1 MMQLNNIINID
12 ASNNY
17 LFDSRNTAVNFI
29 TLPFDNNFVSVIP
42 RYLHICNPEYLVFNL
57 INNANND
64 ITMGTIQNLL
74 ASMSL
79 SLEISNNEIINLPLS
94 LLWSLNSPKI
104 INNKLYLF
112 IQYNIFF
119 GDISLT
125 GLNAH
130 SNITIKI
137 SNNSLQNYVSSY
149 NLHCKIKMYSDNIR
163 SQYIDMSDN
172 PIQTINYIN
181 YRSNPRLEYQCNSI
195 NELFPGIIK
204 GIFIESANIANE
216 LTELQFYIDSN
227 LNRVYDE
234 FLIKTSTTKINDNLI
249 YFPFNPE
256 NSYNDRHFNSFNG
269 SLHLSHDQNCVLNL
283 SFNTPTNLV
292 KIYVL
297 KADVLKRSNYYT
309 RIPTSS
315 HNHGNSGSGHTS
327 YGHTSYGHTSYGHTS
342 YGHTSYGHTSYGHTG
357 VVNEALPVCQTIY
370 HPIDPERNT
379 CSILHEQIIFL
390 QTYMMCTA
398 CNSNFNENALKQWL
412 QHRTGTRRTC
422 PTCREV
428 WTNYN
433 IYINA
438 ESPSELILD

>member
-1 MMQLNNIINID
+1 
-12 ASNNY
+12 
-17 LFDSRNTAVNFI
+17 
-29 TLPFDNNFVSVIP
+29 
-42 RYLHICNPEYLVFNL
+42 
-57 INNANND
+57 
-64 ITMGTIQNLL
+64 
-74 ASMSL
+74 
-79 SLEISNNEIINLPLS
+79 
-94 LLWSLNSPKI
+94 
-104 INNKLYLF
+104 
-112 IQYNIFF
+112 
-119 GDISLT
+119 
-125 GLNAH
+125 
-130 SNITIKI
+130 
-137 SNNSLQNYVSSY
+137 
-149 NLHCKIKMYSDNIR
+149 
-163 SQYIDMSDN
+163 MSDN

-181 YRSNPRLEYQCNSI
+181 YRSNPRLDYQINSI

-227 LNRVYDE
+227 LNRIYDE
-234 FLIKTSTTKINDNLI
+234 FLIKTKTTKINDNLI

-256 NSYNDRHFNSFNG
+256 NTYNDRHFNSFNG

-297 KADVLKRSNYYT
+297 KAEFFRRSNYYT
-309 RIPTSS
+309 RLGL
-315 HNHGNSGSGHTS
+315 NHVNTGS

-342 YGHTSYGHTSYGHTG
+342 YGHTSYGNTG
-357 VVNEALPVCQTIY
+357 PVNEALPVGQTIY

-379 CSILHEQIIFL
+379 CNILHEQIIFL
-390 QTYMMCTA
+390 QTYMMCSA

-422 PTCREV
+422 PTCRQV

-438 ESPSELILD
+438 ESPSELISD